1 MRIII
6 YWYWNSIRPQ
16 DSKMKSLAI
25 NVSFFIFKTFLF
37 YIIKFYLSFVWL
49 YLRKGSSFTVLFYIL
64 FFFCIYNNNVP
75 PFYTRTR
82 TRTHHDNICRFIVSS
97 IFFIFSYKREG
108 NLNNDKNNKI
118 KCLYPWI
125 LGVSFFL
132 SCL

>member
-25 NVSFFIFKTFLF
+25 NVSFFYMYLKNFSSF
-37 YIIKFYLSFVWL
+37 YVIKFYLSFVWL
-49 YLRKGSSFTVLFYIL
+49 YLRRGALFHIP
-64 FFFCIYNNNVP
+64 FFFFFYIYNNNVP
-75 PFYTRTR
+75 PFYTH

-97 IFFIFSYKREG
+97 IFFFFYKREG

-125 LGVSFFL
+125 L
-132 SCL
+132 SCLVCVCVLCV